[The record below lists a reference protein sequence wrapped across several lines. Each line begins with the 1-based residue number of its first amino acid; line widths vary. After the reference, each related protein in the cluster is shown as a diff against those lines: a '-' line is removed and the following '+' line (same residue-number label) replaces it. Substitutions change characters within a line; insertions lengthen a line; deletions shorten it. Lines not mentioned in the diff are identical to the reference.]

1 MKQLTFAFMATAI
14 LVTSAIASP
23 KWETSSKGD
32 RMYVDESPVYTPRTS
47 KITKPLRS
55 DRLIE
60 KHWSPTCNAYMT
72 EREERRND
80 ETSGS
85 RC

>member
-32 RMYVDESPVYTPRTS
+32 RIDVNEPPLYTTKSS

-60 KHWSPTCNAYMT
+60 KHWNPTCNAYIT

-85 RC
+85 KC

>member
-23 KWETSSKGD
+23 EWDTSSKSD
-32 RMYVDESPVYTPRTS
+32 RMYVDESPVYTTRSS

-55 DRLIE
+55 DGLIE
-60 KHWSPTCNAYMT
+60 KHWNPTCNAYMT

-85 RC
+85 GC